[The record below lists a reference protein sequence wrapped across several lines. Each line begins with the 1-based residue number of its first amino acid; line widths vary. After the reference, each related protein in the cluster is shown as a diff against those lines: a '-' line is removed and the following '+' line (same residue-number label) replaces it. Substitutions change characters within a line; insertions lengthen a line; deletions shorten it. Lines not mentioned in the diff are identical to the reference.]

1 MTAVAFRQ
9 KKCHCNGSSLAQTGC
24 NPKKKQKNSEKIGR
38 KINKP
43 SQFAPAVEWAF
54 GNLGLKDVPF
64 GQEDE

>member
-24 NPKKKQKNSEKIGR
+24 NPKKSTKIGR

-43 SQFAPAVEWAF
+43 SQFAPADEWAF
-54 GNLGLKDVPF
+54 GNLGLKDLPF